1 MTAKTLATTDHPSGR
16 RPPRN
21 TYVTEKNSDRDHLL
35 GRRSPTRAHSA
46 VVARSFF
53 FSSFFSFF
61 FFFFSRLAHS
71 FSRRV
76 TLPIIRRPA
85 AGRNRERS
93 GIPQVGTVRGSRLRS
108 RDQLPRIRPTSGGF
122 ARRSD
127 FAATTTT
134 GIATTEDEAD
144 ALPWRDLTATRG
156 NVDRTRVS
164 RATVTDRSTRPAI
177 VSRGTV
183 FLLFFSLL
191 SRIYIRRGDIR
202 KQTGAILLSVAI
214 ASGTDRNGATDTAQL
229 VARVALA

>member
-1 MTAKTLATTDHPSGR
+1 M
-16 RPPRN
+16 
-21 TYVTEKNSDRDHLL
+21 
-35 GRRSPTRAHSA
+35 
-46 VVARSFF
+46 
-53 FSSFFSFF
+53 
-61 FFFFSRLAHS
+61 
-71 FSRRV
+71 
-76 TLPIIRRPA
+76 
-85 AGRNRERS
+85 
-93 GIPQVGTVRGSRLRS
+93 
-108 RDQLPRIRPTSGGF
+108 
-122 ARRSD
+122 
-127 FAATTTT
+127 
-134 GIATTEDEAD
+134 TEDEAD

-164 RATVTDRSTRPAI
+164 RATVTDRSTRPSI